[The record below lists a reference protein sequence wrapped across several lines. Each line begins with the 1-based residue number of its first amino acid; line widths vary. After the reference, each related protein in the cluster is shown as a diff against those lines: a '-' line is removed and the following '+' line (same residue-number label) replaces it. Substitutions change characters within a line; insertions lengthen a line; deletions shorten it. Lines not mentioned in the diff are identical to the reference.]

1 MFLEPNSIRESKAYS
16 ELTPQAKESVDRYLS
31 KLDQDEL
38 NKSERKFTNLE
49 KAKRVAIGRVG
60 TSNYKYKGIK
70 IYKYVCINRKPYRVE
85 IFSKKRGITVS
96 SK

>member
-1 MFLEPNSIRESKAYS
+1 MTEFDGFYYLFAVS
-16 ELTPQAKESVDRYLS
+16 EDGTEELL

-38 NKSERKFTNLE
+38 NKSKRKFTNLE

>member
-1 MFLEPNSIRESKAYS
+1 MTEFDGFYYLFAVS
-16 ELTPQAKESVDRYLS
+16 EDGTEELL